1 MPDHPKTQEMTPVP
15 TDVSQNVR
23 VAVAGVSKYFGQTTA
38 LSQVNLEVREG
49 EFCVLLGPSG
59 CGKSTLLRVIAGLDT
74 PSEGRVFINGLD
86 VTDTPPGD
94 RNIAMVFQ
102 NYAIYPHMTVF
113 DNIAFPLKLR
123 KLPKKEIET
132 KVQEAARLLQL
143 EDLLHRKPSQL
154 SGGQRQRVAMG
165 RAIVRNP
172 TVFLFDEPLS
182 NLDARLRV
190 SMRVEIARLHRNLNA
205 TTIYVTHDQVEAMTL
220 ADRIVVLDNGTVQQ
234 VDSPQGLYNHPA
246 NVMVAEFIGSP
257 AMNLIRGTIRCDE
270 GGQRTLFQSEGL
282 SITLPSCDHEG
293 EVIAGIRPEHVSIDP
308 AGTLLGTVEFIEDT
322 GSDRYAHVVPAGGE
336 RLVVRVSS
344 DVSISQ
350 GDSVA
355 LKIDPGKVHV
365 FSAE

>member
-1 MPDHPKTQEMTPVP
+1 MPEDPKTTKTTPGP
-15 TDVSQNVR
+15 KGASRDVR
-23 VAVAGVSKYFGQTTA
+23 VTVAGVSMYFGRTTA
-38 LSQVNLEVREG
+38 LSRIDLEVREG

-59 CGKSTLLRVIAGLDT
+59 CGKSTLLRVIAGLET

-86 VTDTPPGD
+86 VTNTPPGD

-123 KLPKKEIET
+123 KLPRTEIET
-132 KVQEAARLLQL
+132 KVQEAASLLQL
-143 EDLLHRKPSQL
+143 DDLLQRKPSQL

-165 RAIVRNP
+165 RAIVRDP

-220 ADRIVVLDNGTVQQ
+220 ADRIVVLDNGKVQQ

-257 AMNLIRGTIRCDE
+257 AMNLVQGTIRRDE
-270 GGQRTLFQSEGL
+270 EGNRTLFQAKGL
-282 SITLPSCDHEG
+282 NITLPPCEHEG
-293 EVIAGIRPEHVSIDP
+293 EVIAGIRPEHIVVDP
-308 AGTLLGTVEFIEDT
+308 AGVLIGTVEFIEDT
-322 GSDRYAHVVPAGGE
+322 GSDRYAHVVPTRGE
-336 RLVVRVSS
+336 RLVVRVPSV
-344 DVSISQ
+344 VSISP
-350 GDSVA
+350 GDSVG
-355 LKIDPGKVHV
+355 LTIEPGKVHV
-365 FSAE
+365 FPTA